1 MGSYAIIYLKRKD
14 KMNFDEY
21 QEKAKEY
28 DLFKNVEGLSEVG
41 FIEKVLGLVGEAGE
55 TVDKVKKILRDK
67 DGIATSED
75 KKEIAKELG
84 DTLWYLAN
92 ISRYLGIPLSEVAQ
106 MNIDKLES
114 RMSRNRLHGE
124 GDNR

>member
-1 MGSYAIIYLKRKD
+1 
-14 KMNFDEY
+14 MNEY

-28 DLFKNVEGLSEVG
+28 DLFRATGNYNTVA

-55 TVDKVKKILRDK
+55 TADKIKKVLRDK
-67 DGIATSED
+67 EGIIDEHD
-75 KKEIAKELG
+75 KQEIAKELG
-84 DTLWYLAN
+84 DVLWYIAN
-92 ISRYLGIPLSEVAQ
+92 IARYLDVSLDDVAR

-114 RMSRNRLHGE
+114 RKQRNLISGE

>member
-1 MGSYAIIYLKRKD
+1 
-14 KMNFDEY
+14 MNEY

-28 DLFKNVEGLSEVG
+28 DLFRATGNYNTVA

-55 TVDKVKKILRDK
+55 TADKIKKVLRDK
-67 DGIATSED
+67 EGIIDEHD
-75 KKEIAKELG
+75 KQEIAKELG
-84 DTLWYLAN
+84 DVLWYVAN
-92 ISRYLGIPLSEVAQ
+92 IARYLNVSLDNVAK

-114 RMSRNRLHGE
+114 RKQRNLISGE